1 MNTFSD
7 NNIITHIFKRLSDN
21 QLIMPDSRK
30 IWAVDLC
37 RIKKGTAVAVSVLY
51 CFNAVFL
58 GRYFTV
64 AVRKSHTAHSN
75 SRNFN
80 ITQYSCLHTL
90 ASFEKSLDAAKHE
103 LVRQF
108 YDLLDRLLFAFF
120 YPLPVNTENRVVDK
134 VQQHTLLIFG
144 QSTVFL

>member
-30 IWAVDLC
+30 IWTVDLC
-37 RIKKGTAVAVSVLY
+37 HIKKGTAVAVSVLY

-64 AVRKSHTAHSN
+64 TAFSM
-75 SRNFN
+75 
-80 ITQYSCLHTL
+80 
-90 ASFEKSLDAAKHE
+90 SFQAP
-103 LVRQF
+103 R
-108 YDLLDRLLFAFF
+108 
-120 YPLPVNTENRVVDK
+120 
-134 VQQHTLLIFG
+134 
-144 QSTVFL
+144 